1 MKNLILAINPG
12 STSTKLSLFDIE
24 NDQELVTDTIR
35 HTVEEIGQYERIID
49 QKDFRTKLILDF
61 MKDHNINLDSLLAIV
76 GRGGLLK
83 PIPGGTYAVTDA
95 MLEDLKAEKYSS
107 HASNLG
113 AVIANEIANEI
124 GINAYIVDPVVVD
137 EMEDIAR
144 ISGLKGIERRSV
156 IHALNQKAVSRE
168 LLKEHNLSYEDS
180 NVIVA
185 HLGGGVS
192 IAAHQKGQMIDTIN
206 GLDGEGPYT
215 PERTG
220 ELPAYDVAKFML
232 DNALDL
238 EEMKKYLAGNGGM
251 KSYTGETDMRVI
263 LQAIADGDKSNQIYI
278 DGMCYQIAKAIGEM
292 AVVLKGNVD
301 MIILTGGIAYNE
313 YITNK
318 VDEYVSWIKPITV
331 YPGEME
337 MTALYQG
344 VKRVVD
350 GEETAKVYERV

>member
-1 MKNLILAINPG
+1 MRHLILAINPG
-12 STSTKLSLFDIE
+12 STSTKLSVFDIN
-24 NDQELVTDTIR
+24 NDQETVTDTIR
-35 HTVEEIGQYERIID
+35 HTAEEIGQFASIIE
-49 QKDFRTKLILDF
+49 QKAFRTKLILEF
-61 MKDHNINLDSLLAIV
+61 MNENKINQDSLVAIV

-83 PIPGGTYAVTDA
+83 PIPGGTYSVTET
-95 MLEDLKAEKYSS
+95 MLADLESERFNS

-113 AVIANEIANEI
+113 AVIANEIAKEI

-168 LLKEHNLSYEDS
+168 LLKEHNRRYEDS

-192 IAAHQKGQMIDTIN
+192 IAAHQNGQMIDTIN

-220 ELPAYDVAKFML
+220 ELPAYDVAKFIL
-232 DNALDL
+232 DNNINLD
-238 EEMKKYLAGNGGM
+238 EMKKYLAGNGGM

-263 LQAIADGDKSNQIYI
+263 LHTIEEGDTTNKIYV
-278 DGMCYQIAKAIGEM
+278 DGMCYQIAKSIGEM

-301 MIILTGGIAYNE
+301 MIILTGGLAYND
-313 YITNK
+313 YITSK

-344 VKRVVD
+344 VKRVID